1 MMVRGIMLKIYGDAR
16 SRAYR
21 CVWMLRE
28 LGLDFEQIPVDLA
41 SARDRSFLA
50 INPNGKVP
58 ALVDGPFALWESI
71 AINLY
76 LAKKFD
82 SELAPRTLE
91 EEARTLQWSLWA
103 VTECEPHAVTLFNH
117 TFPRAARS
125 TSDADAAA
133 AAAKLGKV
141 LPVLDGALANSP
153 YLLGDRFTVADLNVA
168 SIVSG
173 AKAAGLDLTA
183 VPNAKRWLSECLRRP
198 AQREAVRAMTAA

>member
-1 MMVRGIMLKIYGDAR
+1 MLKIYGDAR

-21 CVWMLRE
+21 CIWLLRE
-28 LGLDFEQIPVDLA
+28 LGLDFEQIPVDLSSERD
-41 SARDRSFLA
+41 SAFLA

-58 ALVDGPFALWESI
+58 ALVDGSFALWESI

-76 LAKKFD
+76 LAKKFESD
-82 SELAPRTLE
+82 LTPRTLE
-91 EEARTLQWSLWA
+91 EEAQTLQWSLWA
-103 VTECEPHAVTLFNH
+103 VTECEASAVTLFNH

-125 TSDADAAA
+125 TSDLEAAA

-141 LPVLDGALANSP
+141 LPVLDGALARSA
-153 YLLGDRFTVADLNVA
+153 YLLGARFTVADLNVV

-173 AKAAGLDLTA
+173 AKAAGLDLTPF
-183 VPNAKRWLSECLRRP
+183 PNVKRWLSDCLRRP